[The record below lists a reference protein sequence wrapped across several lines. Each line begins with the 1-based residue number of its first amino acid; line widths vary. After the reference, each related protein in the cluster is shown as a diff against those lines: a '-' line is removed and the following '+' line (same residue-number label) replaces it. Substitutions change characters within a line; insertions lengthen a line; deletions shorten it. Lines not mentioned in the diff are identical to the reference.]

1 MPGGD
6 GDSLPQ
12 QEDSLLLQYSKR
24 QSGDSNILD
33 DTAVIKSCDKTLAS
47 FKHTLKNGDISEASD
62 KPKGVPERKPAKE
75 NKSQNKNSTTLL
87 RQWKVDDKYSAIL
100 SEGSCIIPNT
110 IALFDFKREI

>member
-1 MPGGD
+1 MHPAVGAPWQWAVVAAGE
-6 GDSLPQ
+6 GFLIRRTPV
-12 QEDSLLLQYSKR
+12 LFPHGTGQY
-24 QSGDSNILD
+24 
-33 DTAVIKSCDKTLAS
+33 
-47 FKHTLKNGDISEASD
+47 TLKNSDISEASD